1 VFVTTRSPAAGTLL
15 SAAKSCRTTPQ
26 ESKHVVEYSFYA
38 EARRE
43 MMTDQQKAP
52 RRTFLA
58 WLRELSRGPVVPN
71 RGYFDRLRSS
81 IESSA
86 PVYRRCGC

>member
-1 VFVTTRSPAAGTLL
+1 
-15 SAAKSCRTTPQ
+15 
-26 ESKHVVEYSFYA
+26 
-38 EARRE
+38 